1 MNPDDS
7 ESSVKDY
14 VKKEYVKTSSV
25 KKESIYDFIDIEGLR
40 RYLLN
45 QPHLLIIFEFLVIHV
60 NNHLQI

>member
-14 VKKEYVKTSSV
+14 V

-60 NNHLQI
+60 NNHINIGKIS

>member
-1 MNPDDS
+1 MNPDDP

-14 VKKEYVKTSSV
+14 V

-60 NNHLQI
+60 NNHINIGK